1 MSCLDADTVLAFL
14 DGQLAPARAAEI
26 EGHLDTCTACRRL
39 VSEAAAAGDAPVGED
54 LRAPPERVGW
64 YEVKERLAGARE
76 RYLAMDPR
84 RAREVVLE
92 LIRGAEGEMLPD
104 EAERAEK
111 VLRPGA
117 GVAHP
122 NLVALLDAGRHGGA
136 VFAVTELV
144 DGEPLA
150 ARMAR
155 PVEIEQALGWL
166 RGIARGLAAAHD
178 RGLAHGRLTPAD
190 VIVQASDARAR
201 VADVAVAR
209 LLVAA
214 NSGAERDDVHAWGAI
229 AHALLGG
236 DPQLGKG
243 SDDGARFPPGVPA
256 AFAHVVRRALARSPS
271 ARFASARELAF
282 VLDTLELAAPFAPPG
297 DDSAPTSPVHVAA
310 LPRRRWWLLAPA
322 LVVAAAAAVWLALRR
337 APEPLPAAPPSP
349 REPVT
354 LARLVYRS
362 GHAIVARRGPRGL
375 YATIALGE
383 GYGVDGFHTSAVH
396 KRTSDGE
403 LARVPNTE
411 GAVLVAASAA
421 RLAVLRE
428 PVYDG
433 TNTRGMLALL
443 DADGAAQPL
452 AGDGADVVGADFL
465 PDGGVAAVRVRA
477 GVARVEAPL
486 GAVVYQA
493 QGVVWSLR
501 ASATGRLAFL
511 EAVDGRQR
519 ITTLARGGSPVVLAD
534 DGVWRDV
541 TSVAWDGDRLLVA
554 ARRGTVD
561 NALWALDAAG
571 PPRHLWS
578 SPHPFVLEDV
588 TADRELVIAELDL
601 ANRIWARRPDW
612 PRDREVSWSDR
623 SALADLTLDGRRLA
637 MVDTSAGADAAPAI
651 YVRALD
657 GREAVPAGRGL
668 GGLLSPDG
676 RWVAARSQAAPWH
689 VVLTGLADP
698 WERAPGEPAETR
710 ALPAGDIRDYLVGSW
725 AGDRLVVLA
734 MGDRGNYVY
743 THTVDG
749 PPHRVGAWPSTSTRG
764 PFRVSPDGKYIGD
777 ADREGKPALIEVAT
791 LAVTRLPH
799 AGTVVGWSA
808 DGAHVYLAELRW
820 PLAVVRVPVARPAE
834 AEPVLAIEA
843 PGPGLL
849 PPSQLRVAG
858 DGRTYAYSAQALRA
872 TLYRVRGAL
881 RDDPAP

>member
-1 MSCLDADTVLAFL
+1 MLAFL

-54 LRAPPERVGW
+54 HRAPPERVGW
-64 YEVKERLAGARE
+64 YEVKERLDGARE

-111 VLRPGA
+111 VLRPAA

-178 RGLAHGRLTPAD
+178 RGLRTVAADAGRRRRPRTRARGSPTSRSRSRCRRPRRRARRRPCLGRD
-190 VIVQASDARAR
+190 RARA
-201 VADVAVAR
+201 AR
-209 LLVAA
+209 RRSAA
-214 NSGAERDDVHAWGAI
+214 RQG
-229 AHALLGG
+229 
-236 DPQLGKG
+236 P
-243 SDDGARFPPGVPA
+243 DDGARFPPEVPA
-256 AFAHVVRRALARSPS
+256 AFAHVARRALARSPS
-271 ARFASARELAF
+271 ARFMSTRELA
-282 VLDTLELAAPFAPPG
+282 PG
-297 DDSAPTSPVHVAA
+297 PRHARARAGCASGRRQRPTSPVHRVAA

-322 LVVAAAAAVWLALRR
+322 LVVAAAAAVAALRR
-337 APEPLPAAPPSP
+337 APEAAPAAPPP
-349 REPVT
+349 ARELVT

-433 TNTRGMLALL
+433 TNTRGTLALL

-554 ARRGTVD
+554 ARRGTVE

-588 TADRELVIAELDL
+588 TADRELVVAELDL

-657 GREAVPAGRGL
+657 GRETVPAGRGL